1 MRGRVADRT
10 VLRFTWVAAGLFAAI
25 AISTPETARA
35 QGLFDVLRGIFGGG
49 RPPPERAAPP
59 MPLEDFPR
67 GGGPDDIRIPGDAG
81 GPRTSYCVRLCDGR
95 YFPLPASS
103 GSQSSQQLCSAM
115 CPATKTDIYSGSGI
129 ERAAS
134 SSGKPYTALPN
145 AFVYRDRLVS
155 NCTCTGKDP
164 TGVAQLDALSDPTLR
179 PGDIVVTENGPV
191 VFKGDRRGSRKSSDF
206 VPVNEDKR
214 LPQKVR
220 EELSRMQVAEPIGPA
235 NVKSEVA
242 APPAAAANT
251 KASPAT
257 TGTASAKASTANAK
271 ASPATTG
278 TVTAPATTGTSAA
291 MAISA
296 ATAMGKTYTAGTSS
310 PTPEAGFALGFMP
323 ESLSTIRGF
332 NAQN

>member
-1 MRGRVADRT
+1 
-10 VLRFTWVAAGLFAAI
+10 LLAAI

-49 RPPPERAAPP
+49 RPPPERPAPP
-59 MPLEDFPR
+59 TLLEDFPR
-67 GGGPDDIRIPGDAG
+67 GGGPDDIRIPGDAS
-81 GPRTSYCVRLCDGR
+81 GPRASYCVRLCDGR
-95 YFPLPASS
+95 YFPLPAGS
-103 GSQSSQQLCSAM
+103 GAQSPQQLCSAM
-115 CPATKTDIYSGSGI
+115 CPATKTEIYSGPGI

-164 TGVAQLDALSDPTLR
+164 TGVAQIDALSDPTLR

-242 APPAAAANT
+242 AAPAAAAST
-251 KASPAT
+251 KVSPATTGSVSTKASTASAKASPAT
-257 TGTASAKASTANAK
+257 TGTAGA
-271 ASPATTG
+271 ATSN
-278 TVTAPATTGTSAA
+278 SAA

-296 ATAMGKTYTAGTSS
+296 STAMGRTSTAAASS

-323 ESLSTIRGF
+323 ESLSTIPGF
-332 NAQN
+332 NPQN

>member
-1 MRGRVADRT
+1 MRGH
-10 VLRFTWVAAGLFAAI
+10 VAARSLFRRTSLLIALVAAI
-25 AISTPETARA
+25 AVTAPETARA
-35 QGLFDVLRGIFGGG
+35 QGLFEVLRGIFGGG
-49 RPPPERAAPP
+49 RPPAERAAPP
-59 MPLEDFPR
+59 MLLEDFPR
-67 GGGPDDIRIPGDAG
+67 GGGPDDIRIPGDGG
-81 GPRTSYCVRLCDGR
+81 GPRASYCVRLCDGR
-95 YFPLPASS
+95 YFPVPASS
-103 GSQSSQQLCSAM
+103 GSQSPQQLCSAM

-129 ERAAS
+129 ERAMS

-155 NCTCTGKDP
+155 DCTCTGKDP

-235 NVKSEVA
+235 NVKSEIA
-242 APPAAAANT
+242 AAPAAAANT
-251 KASPAT
+251 KASPAI
-257 TGTASAKASTANAK
+257 TGTVSAKAPTANAK

-278 TVTAPATTGTSAA
+278 TVGAPATTSTPAA

-296 ATAMGKTYTAGTSS
+296 ATAMGKTTATSN

-332 NAQN
+332 NSQN

>member
-1 MRGRVADRT
+1 MRGPVSARAV
-10 VLRFTWVAAGLFAAI
+10 VRFTWVAAGLFAAI
-25 AISTPETARA
+25 AISTPEAARA

-49 RPPPERAAPP
+49 RPQPQRVAPP
-59 MPLEDFPR
+59 QPLENFPSA
-67 GGGPDDIRIPGDAG
+67 GPGDDIRLPSDAG
-81 GPRTSYCVRLCDGR
+81 GPQASYCVRLCDGR
-95 YFPLPASS
+95 YFPLPAGS
-103 GSQSSQQLCSAM
+103 GSQSPQQLCSAM
-115 CPATKTDIYSGSGI
+115 CPATKTEIYSGSGI

-155 NCTCTGKDP
+155 SCTCTGKDP

-206 VPVNEDKR
+206 VPANEDKR

-220 EELSRMQVAEPIGPA
+220 EELSRMQVAEPMGPA

-242 APPAAAANT
+242 APPAAAAST

-257 TGTASAKASTANAK
+257 TGTVSAKTSTANAK
-271 ASPATTG
+271 SSPATTG
-278 TVTAPATTGTSAA
+278 TVGAAATISTPAA

-296 ATAMGKTYTAGTSS
+296 ATAMGKTNTAATSS
-310 PTPEAGFALGFMP
+310 PMPEAGFALGFMP
-323 ESLSTIRGF
+323 ESLSTIRRF
-332 NAQN
+332 NSQN